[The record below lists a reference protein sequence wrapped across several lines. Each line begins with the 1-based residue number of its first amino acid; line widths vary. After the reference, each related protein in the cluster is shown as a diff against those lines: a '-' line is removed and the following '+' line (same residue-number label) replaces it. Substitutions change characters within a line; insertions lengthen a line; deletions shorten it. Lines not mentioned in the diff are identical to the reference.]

1 MADKN
6 ILNDAA
12 NLGIYG
18 EKGKLRVAN
27 FLDGSGQ
34 LGVGFNAAYMDAATP
49 LTFIPTTVI
58 VLTTPSMYGENS
70 KFGQVLKNLIET
82 HAKVISGID
91 FGYTIE
97 TEEGGQMHD
106 GQTIAVPTQNK
117 RTAVN
122 PSFTF
127 DELPGNLVWQLFYTW
142 ARDIQDADTNTSR
155 QYKADNTGSVISFLP
170 SDYTMSMM
178 AIQFDRTFKP
188 ENILAAALYTN
199 MFPTDPGGTLGLER
213 NQATTKAVERT
224 VEMVGIVHHN
234 ETIRE
239 QAIELAT
246 SLQLANAT
254 FNADSKNIVDRMFPQ
269 NAVSNGT
276 VSVKGDLANTG
287 LKRDADNS
295 IATA

>member
-1 MADKN
+1 MAEND
-6 ILNDAA
+6 ILRDAA
-12 NLGIYG
+12 DLGIYG
-18 EKGKLRVAN
+18 EKGKLQVAN

-34 LGVGFNAAYMDAATP
+34 LGVGFNQAYMDAATP
-49 LTFIPTTVI
+49 LTFIPTAIV
-58 VLTTPSMYGENS
+58 VLTTPAMYGTNN
-70 KFGQVLKNLIET
+70 KFGEALKNLIET
-82 HAKVISGID
+82 HAKTITGID

-155 QYKADNTGSVISFLP
+155 QYKADNGDSYQFLQ
-170 SDYTMSMM
+170 SDYTMTMM
-178 AIQFDRTFKP
+178 AIQFDRTCKP
-188 ENILAAALYTN
+188 ENIIAAALYTN
-199 MFPTDPGGTLGLER
+199 MFPTDPGGMLGLER

-224 VEMVGIVHHN
+224 VEMTGIVHHN

-246 SLQLANAT
+246 TLQLANAT
-254 FNADSKNIVDRMFPQ
+254 YNADSKNIVSRSLPKDAVKDGAISIPQ
-269 NAVSNGT
+269 NL
-276 VSVKGDLANTG
+276 DDTG
-287 LKRDADNS
+287 LQRDAS
-295 IATA
+295 RAIATA